1 MNKRRHCIL
10 LRLKYANIEN
20 GMSESLQDCG
30 FLFIMQ
36 NLEKAQ
42 RRVRASAAASV
53 PGLVRG
59 SDGPEPIKPGSIED
73 LE

>member
-1 MNKRRHCIL
+1 
-10 LRLKYANIEN
+10 
-20 GMSESLQDCG
+20 MSESLQNG
-30 FLFIMQ
+30 GILSFLQ

>member
-1 MNKRRHCIL
+1 
-10 LRLKYANIEN
+10 
-20 GMSESLQDCG
+20 MSESLQDG
-30 FLFIMQ
+30 GILSFLQ

>member
-1 MNKRRHCIL
+1 MERVNPYKTVVF
-10 LRLKYANIEN
+10 
-20 GMSESLQDCG
+20 
-30 FLFIMQ
+30 FLFLQ

>member
-1 MNKRRHCIL
+1 MNIKNATAFYGDR
-10 LRLKYANIEN
+10 NTQN
-20 GMSESLQDCG
+20 GMCESLQNG
-30 FLFIMQ
+30 GIFSFLQ